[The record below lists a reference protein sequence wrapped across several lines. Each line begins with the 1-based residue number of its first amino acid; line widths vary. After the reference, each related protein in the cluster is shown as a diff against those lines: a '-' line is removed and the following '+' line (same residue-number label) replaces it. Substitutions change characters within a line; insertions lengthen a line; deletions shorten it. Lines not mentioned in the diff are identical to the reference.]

1 MPTIYLVQHSELPEE
16 RDFAFTNKEEAAE
29 YLATSLS
36 VLSGEAWIRDL
47 DYDLS
52 EDGVLQLLQL
62 LIDEYTSS

>member
-16 RDFAFTNKEEAAE
+16 RDVAFTNREEAAE
-29 YLATSLS
+29 HLATSLS
-36 VLSGEAWIRDL
+36 VLSGEAWMRDL

-52 EDGVLQLLQL
+52 EDGVRQLLQL

>member
-16 RDFAFTNKEEAAE
+16 RDAAFTDKDKAAE

-36 VLSGEAWIRDL
+36 ALSGEAWMRNL

-52 EDGVLQLLQL
+52 EDGVRQLLQI
-62 LIDEYTSS
+62 LIDEYTSN